1 MLPTTSADY
10 EQAAALYRTCRVRDD
25 TVRKLID
32 CLIGAV
38 AIRAGTEVLHADRDF
53 AVMAR
58 HTPLRAHRSSL
69 R

>member
-1 MLPTTSADY
+1 
-10 EQAAALYRTCRVRDD
+10 VRGE

-38 AIRAGTEVLHADRDF
+38 AVAAEIEVLHADADF
-53 AVMAR
+53 ETLAR
-58 HTPLRAHRSSL
+58 HTDLRIHPASR

>member
-1 MLPTTSADY
+1 M
-10 EQAAALYRTCRVRDD
+10 YRACRARGE

-38 AIRAGTEVLHADRDF
+38 AVAAEIEVLHADADF
-53 AVMAR
+53 ETLAR
-58 HTPLRAHRSSL
+58 HTDLRAHPAER